1 MGFVPRGAPGSGALA
16 DPGSFVTWR
25 KGPAVPD
32 PAQRTRG
39 LEPYVGDDIVSV
51 SAPAFMVSP
60 RDGQL
65 RGDGVGGVY
74 TADRRVLSGLVLTVD
89 GCEPEPI
96 HSDLP
101 SGDDAAAGFVAAHRL
116 VADPGVGVVT
126 VVERLRRLA
135 EDADDPPAVATEQV
149 TVRSYATET
158 RRVRLRMWV
167 AADLAD
173 ISEVRSGRPVATVAR
188 AEAVLDGV
196 RFRAPDGLAVTV
208 RAVGLGGRRP
218 ADDFGVL
225 VDSDGTAAEL
235 VWDLDVP
242 AGSSR
247 DVTVRVGVHG
257 PAAAPPVVRAVC
269 KFPWQRPH
277 VEAADERLTELLRR
291 GLADLESLLL
301 STPERPA
308 DAFVAAGS
316 PWYLTLFGR
325 DSLWSARMM
334 LPLGTGLARG
344 TLRTLAH
351 LQGTETDPVTEEE
364 PGKIIHELRRTA
376 TVHSR
381 GLALPARYYGS
392 VDATPLFVILL
403 AEAWRWGMPEAD
415 VRALL
420 PAAVRALGWL
430 GKAVPEGGFLSYRA
444 ANGAGLSNQGWKDSA
459 DAVRFADGTLARA
472 PIALAEAQ
480 AYAYQAALCGADLLE
495 ALDGSDTAR
504 KDAAKWR
511 AWAADLRTRFRDR
524 FWLADAGGSYP
535 AIALD
540 GAGEPVSGAASNMG
554 HLLGTGLLD
563 PEESERVAH
572 RLGAEDLTATWGLRT
587 LSCDSAGYNPLGY
600 HTGSIWAHDTA
611 IAVRGLAAAGHH
623 AEAARLIEGLL
634 AAGVH
639 FGYRLPELWGGEER
653 GRWPSPIPYPAACR
667 PQAWAAASAV
677 ALLHALIGLYPDVP
691 RGTYR
696 LAPLTGDHPY
706 GIMSVAAGLLV
717 GGEQV
722 TLERRDGVLTVM
734 SGLAEL
740 KPA

>member
-1 MGFVPRGAPGSGALA
+1 M
-16 DPGSFVTWR
+16 
-25 KGPAVPD
+25 
-32 PAQRTRG
+32 
-39 LEPYVGDDIVSV
+39 GDDIVNV
-51 SAPAFMVSP
+51 SAPVFMVSP

-89 GCEPEPI
+89 GCEPAPI

-101 SGDDAAAGFVAAHRL
+101 SGDDAAAGFVAAHRR

-135 EDADDPPAVATEQV
+135 EDADEPPTVATERI
-149 TVRSYATET
+149 TLRSHATEAC
-158 RRVRLRMWV
+158 RVRLGLWV

-173 ISEVRSGRPVATVAR
+173 ISEVRGGRAVDTVVR
-188 AEAVLDGV
+188 AETVTDGV

-208 RAVGLGGRRP
+208 RAGGLAGGPPGDGFRVV
-218 ADDFGVL
+218 ADPGG
-225 VDSDGTAAEL
+225 SAAEL

-242 AGSSR
+242 PGSSR
-247 DVTVRVGVHG
+247 DVTVRVGVHD

-277 VEAADERLTELLRR
+277 VETADERLTELLRR

-301 STPERPA
+301 ATPDRPA

-334 LPLGTGLARG
+334 LPLGTGLAGG
-344 TLRTLAH
+344 TLRTLAR
-351 LQGTETDPVTEEE
+351 LQGTRTDPATEEE

-376 TVHSR
+376 TVHRR

-403 AEAWRWGMPEAD
+403 AEAWRWGMPEAE

-420 PAAVRALGWL
+420 PAAVGALGWL
-430 GKAVPEGGFLSYRA
+430 RKAVPEDGFLSYRA

-480 AYAYQAALCGADLLE
+480 AYAYQAAMCGAALLE
-495 ALDGSDTAR
+495 ALDGSDAAYD
-504 KDAAKWR
+504 DAAVWR
-511 AWAADLRTRFRDR
+511 TWAADLRRRFRER
-524 FWLADAGGSYP
+524 FWPPDAEDPYP

-540 GAGEPVSGAASNMG
+540 RDGTPVTGAASNMG

-563 PEESERVAH
+563 PDESARVAA
-572 RLGAEDLTATWGLRT
+572 RLAAADLTTSWGLRT

-611 IAVRGLAAAGHH
+611 IAVRGLAAEGHH
-623 AEAARLIEGLL
+623 IEAARLIEGLL

-653 GRWPSPIPYPAACR
+653 GHWPSPIPYPAACR

-677 ALLHALIGLYPDVP
+677 TLLHALIGLYPDVP
-691 RGTYR
+691 GGTYR
-696 LAPLTGDHPY
+696 LAPLAGDHPY
-706 GIMSVAAGLLV
+706 GVMSVTAGLRV

-722 TLERRDGVLTVM
+722 TLESPAGELTVT
-734 SGLAEL
+734 SGLAAL
-740 KPA
+740 KPELHG